1 MLPIAAWRS
10 ARHLAE
16 ASMAKFRAVVAG
28 YLDAGYAPAFAAEGE
43 PPNISLAGVT
53 ISYRSTV
60 AVDAVTGAFPP
71 RSMTAIVGP
80 NGAGKSTLLKAVAGI
95 IQPQA
100 GTLCQGGAGLA
111 DIAYLPQ
118 SVAIDRDFPV
128 SVTEFVALGGWR
140 RFGAF
145 RPAQSILP
153 EAAAALGQVGLADVS
168 LRPIAELSEG
178 QLRRVL
184 FARMALQRARVL
196 LLDEPFSAID
206 EATTA
211 DLVQLVKLCHD
222 GGCTIIAILHDLA
235 LVRNHFPLT
244 LLLARR
250 VIAWGET
257 GQVLSQ
263 ENLAQAGFAS
273 PNHQRVSPPVM
284 VQ

>member
-1 MLPIAAWRS
+1 MLPMGALRS
-10 ARHLAE
+10 ARRLAE
-16 ASMAKFRAVVAG
+16 VSMTKFRAVAAG
-28 YLDAGYAPAFAAEGE
+28 FLDAGYAPNFAAEGE
-43 PPNISLAGVT
+43 PPNISLTGVT

-60 AVDAVTGAFPP
+60 AVEAVSGAFPP

-80 NGAGKSTLLKAVAGI
+80 NGAGKSTLLKAVAGML
-95 IQPQA
+95 QPQS
-100 GTLCQGGAGLA
+100 GTLCRGREGPA

-118 SVAIDRDFPV
+118 SGKADRHFPV
-128 SVTEFVALGGWR
+128 SVIEFVALGGWR

-145 RPAQSILP
+145 RPVQSILP
-153 EAAAALGQVGLADVS
+153 EAATTLVQVGLADVS
-168 LRPIAELSEG
+168 RRPIAELSEG
-178 QLRRVL
+178 QFRRAL
-184 FARMALQRARVL
+184 FARMVLQRARVL

-222 GGCTIIAILHDLA
+222 GGCTIIAIMHDLS

-250 VIAWGET
+250 VISWGAT
-257 GQVLSQ
+257 GQVLCH

-273 PNHQRVSPPVM
+273 SSHQQVSPG
-284 VQ
+284 